1 MSYLPQFV
9 QNLRHTDDYI
19 DAKNLNVDNP
29 VIKYITIFNP
39 SLARPSDELDEQ
51 LAKQILCFVG
61 EKQGEDGEL
70 GRHLYSLS
78 DQLNV
83 IGLCRGIDSF
93 AREFASNANDD
104 ENIVKTDKSAVIIK
118 EIEPSTFLAC
128 KVNVANEKES
138 DIVTRQLSSSI
149 SQAYQ
154 FYVLLN
160 RPIVENNTSSK
171 LEQFWNSFIENF
183 NKVGDVGT
191 SPFQWPNA
199 RINYKGF
206 LGLLPLNFKKSSYNL
221 NFNCRNEV
229 DLILNDDEDSG
240 VRAVFVSYLDKIV
253 PKNYGLLHMRRG
265 DIDEKHLICT
275 YNWLELHDQQNK
287 LDTTHL
293 TSSTDNIFEL
303 PEIHQDL
310 QDQLLSNSAQN
321 SNQPTAKSNES
332 ILQSTYEM
340 FNPINITN
348 NLVILPLNATMNG
361 VMNLGSSTNRWL
373 SSTPSIS
380 VPSYLKPFGNP
391 TPVASPI
398 LGPLNSQENG
408 DPPEINVDN
417 EDEDDGTRRNLGTF
431 LVGLVANLND
441 PSTIHSKVVFLYN
454 ERSEKFEE
462 YLLVIYEKENIIM
475 TLLYDSSYSK
485 LREPSFYEEL
495 RTSYFEPTIDEIL
508 YSATN
513 GGDSF
518 GGEVSATAGSQSS
531 LPNSL
536 IGGSASLESQE
547 FFFIIYDPIENSVRS
562 SFPYLPPQDEVHNV
576 SQAPVKTLRYNNLI
590 YYLHDLL
597 IDVFL
602 VQGGSEFF
610 HHKDTSTMNE
620 YFHKFKGGKST
631 DWMFYYI
638 QYRDKYIVVIKNHS
652 PKTRKTAASRKPST
666 VAPINSAGII
676 NNITDGIYDYAHLG
690 FLDNLGDDVKVW
702 LESFSISGET

>member
-19 DAKNLNVDNP
+19 DANNSNVDNP

-39 SLARPSDELDEQ
+39 SLARSSDESDEQ

-61 EKQGEDGEL
+61 EKQDGDSEL
-70 GRHLYSLS
+70 GRQPYSLN

-93 AREFASNANDD
+93 AREFASNVDDD

-118 EIEPSTFLAC
+118 EIEPSIFLAC
-128 KVNVANEKES
+128 KVSIANEKES

-149 SQAYQ
+149 TQAYQ
-154 FYVLLN
+154 FYVFLN
-160 RPIVENNTSSK
+160 KPIGENNIGSK
-171 LEQFWNSFIENF
+171 LKQFWSSFIDSF
-183 NKVGDVGT
+183 NKVSNVGV
-191 SPFQWPNA
+191 SPFQWPNS

-206 LGLLPLNFKKSSYNL
+206 LGLLPSNFKRSSYNL

-229 DLILNDDEDSG
+229 DSILNDDDDSG
-240 VRAVFVSYLDKIV
+240 VRAVFVSYVDKIV
-253 PKNYGLLHMRRG
+253 PKNYGLLHMRSG
-265 DIDEKHLICT
+265 DIDENHLICA

-293 TSSTDNIFEL
+293 TSGTDNIFEL

-310 QDQLLSNSAQN
+310 QDQFSSNSGQS
-321 SNQPTAKSNES
+321 SNQPATKSNES
-332 ILQSTYEM
+332 IIQSTYEM
-340 FNPINITN
+340 FNPVNITN
-348 NLVILPLNATMNG
+348 NLVISPLNATMNG

-380 VPSYLKPFGNP
+380 VPSYLKPFGNS
-391 TPVASPI
+391 TPVTNPI
-398 LGPLNSQENG
+398 LGTSNNQEEREAA
-408 DPPEINVDN
+408 EINDDN
-417 EDEDDGTRRNLGTF
+417 EDEDDATGRNLGTF

-441 PSTIHSKVVFLYN
+441 PSTIHSKSVFLHN
-454 ERSEKFEE
+454 ERSKRFEE
-462 YLLVIYEKENIIM
+462 YSLVIYEKENIII
-475 TLLYDSSYSK
+475 TLLYDSSYAK
-485 LREPSFYEEL
+485 LGEPSFYEEL

-513 GGDSF
+513 GGGSF

-547 FFFIIYDPIENSVRS
+547 FFFIIYDPVEKSVRS
-562 SFPYLPPQDEVHNV
+562 SFPYLPPLDEIQNI
-576 SQAPVKTLRYNNLI
+576 SQVPVKTLRYNNLI

-602 VQGGSEFF
+602 VQGGTEFF

-620 YFHKFKGGKST
+620 YFHKFKGGKTT

-638 QYRDKYIVVIKNHS
+638 QYRDKYIVVIKNYN